1 MWPSGINQRSAYM
14 VWSGWINFIFTFALF
29 VVFLVVVFHYYNP
42 RKKKEDKEHV
52 EKPKYKML
60 EDDDK

>member
-1 MWPSGINQRSAYM
+1 M